1 MTLYIELGG
10 RSVIEHAV
18 RQAVSACALT
28 NSKSPGAFAPHK
40 TAQATEDLIEF
51 LTFLF
56 GGSPFY
62 EGQAIHQAFSCLC
75 NSHPGFDEVRDV
87 LLQEL
92 TRRPQTA
99 GLRPQVHAALEQIR
113 HHAVRLPL
121 PAHSQERPYAQA
133 RHF

>member
-18 RQAVSACALT
+18 RQAVGTCALT
-28 NSKSPGAFAPHK
+28 NSRSPGAFAPQK

-62 EGQAIHQAFSCLC
+62 EGPVIHQAFSCLC
-75 NSHPGFDEVRDV
+75 NSHPSFDEVRDV

-92 TRRPQTA
+92 TRRPQA
-99 GLRPQVHAALEQIR
+99 AALRPQVHAALEQIR
-113 HHAVRLPL
+113 HHAVRQPYPHHHQE
-121 PAHSQERPYAQA
+121 PAQTHAMP
-133 RHF
+133 F